1 MALAAALRLYRLD
14 VLPPGFNVDE
24 AYNMLDALDILKGKW
39 PVFLPANAGREVLYS
54 YLQAALVAWLG
65 PQVFAL
71 RVTSALIGIATVGTT
86 YLLVRGLPLHRARAV
101 ALLTALLLALSF
113 YHLCFSRHGIRAILL
128 PLVECLAFTA
138 YWRGLSKGSHRLGW
152 FALAGFWLGVALYT
166 HPAGRVMPLI
176 PIAFTTILIAR
187 DKGRAGQYLTGLAVL
202 LAVAALVFAPLGYY
216 FWTHPWT
223 FTGHMAEVTVVDL
236 GAPAETLGALAHNAV
251 RVLGMFNW
259 HGEEA
264 WGRNLSGRPVFD
276 PLMGLFF
283 VAGLLLLVV
292 RELRPAS
299 SGAGAFVLLWLA
311 VMLLPT
317 LLTGKAPD
325 FSRAIGILPAV
336 YVPAAVA
343 LVAAGEWVARRSQA
357 LAAVTSGHAC
367 LTPLLASVEARVIAC
382 QGSRPTQ
389 TPAVG
394 LRALARWGRAL
405 AMGLVA
411 TVVLIS
417 GLWTV
422 RDYFVVY
429 ANSPDMAYDHDQ
441 DKVDAAATINRAV
454 AEGYRVYLSPFLANH
469 PTVRF
474 LTRKARPPSLGLS
487 SRLGRVAE
495 GISKPRRI
503 ETFDPQQGLVLPPA
517 EDRQDALYVTM
528 SPWEPERTEALG
540 GALGDLA
547 RVEVA
552 RDAHG
557 RPYVTAYEVP
567 VANLPTLNDPLS
579 VVRHL
584 GIPVQAIPRTTF
596 GGRIELLGFGLDQ
609 PLTPG
614 QTSVLT
620 LVWRARRP
628 VERDYTVF
636 VHGVDGMGRRWAQH
650 DKRPL
655 GGSYPTNVWAV
666 NEVIVDHYTLAVD
679 ADAPEGLCLWVG
691 LYLLETGERLPVNGT
706 DRTYVELGCDG

>member
-1 MALAAALRLYRLD
+1 MALATVLRLYRLD

-39 PVFLPANAGREVLYS
+39 PLFLPANAGREVLYS

-65 PQVFAL
+65 PEVFAL
-71 RVTSALIGIATVGTT
+71 RVTSALIGVATVGAT
-86 YLLVRGLPLHRARAV
+86 YLLVRSLPLRRTRAV

-113 YHLCFSRHGIRAILL
+113 YHLNFSRHGIRAILL

-138 YWRGLSKGSHRLGW
+138 YWHGLSKESTRRMGW
-152 FALAGFWLGVALYT
+152 LALAGFWLGVGLYT

-176 PIAFTTILIAR
+176 PIAFTVYLIAR
-187 DKGRAGQYLTGLAVL
+187 DREQAGQTLAGLAVL

-236 GAPAETLGALAHNAV
+236 GAPAQTLNALARNGV

-283 VAGLLLLVV
+283 IAGLFLL
-292 RELRPAS
+292 AS
-299 SGAGAFVLLWLA
+299 RAPRSAAGAFVLLWLA
-311 VMLLPT
+311 VMVLPT

-325 FSRAIGILPAV
+325 FSRAIGILPAA
-336 YVPAAVA
+336 YIPPAVA
-343 LVAAGEWVARRSQA
+343 LVAAGEWVARR
-357 LAAVTSGHAC
+357 
-367 LTPLLASVEARVIAC
+367 
-382 QGSRPTQ
+382 
-389 TPAVG
+389 
-394 LRALARWGRAL
+394 WGRAL
-405 AMGLVA
+405 ATGVIA
-411 TVVLIS
+411 VVVLIS
-417 GLWTV
+417 GLCAV

-429 ANSPDMAYDHDQ
+429 ARSPDMAYDHGQ
-441 DKVDAAATINRAV
+441 DKVDAAAYVNQAV
-454 AEGYRVYLSPFLANH
+454 AEGYRVYLSPFLASH

-474 LTRKARPPSLGLS
+474 LTREARPPS
-487 SRLGRVAE
+487 
-495 GISKPRRI
+495 
-503 ETFDPQQGLVLPPA
+503 FDPQRGLVLPPA
-517 EDRQDALYVTM
+517 EDQQDALYVTM
-528 SPWEPERTEALG
+528 SPWEPECTEALG
-540 GALGDLA
+540 RALGDLA
-547 RVEVA
+547 RPEVA

-557 RPYVTAYEVP
+557 RPYVTAYVVP
-567 VANLPTLNDPLS
+567 VANLPTIGDPLS
-579 VVRHL
+579 VVERL
-584 GIPVQAIPRTTF
+584 GTPMQATPGTSF
-596 GGRIELLGFGLDQ
+596 GGAIELLGFGLDQ

-628 VERDYTVF
+628 VEGDYTVF
-636 VHGVDGMGRRWAQH
+636 VHGVDATGRRWAQG

-666 NEVIVDHYTLAVD
+666 NEVIMDHHTLSVD
-679 ADAPEGLCLWVG
+679 ADAPDDLCLWVG
-691 LYLLETGERLPVNGT
+691 LYLLDTGERLPVDGT